1 MLGKVATL
9 TLGIGAAGLGL
20 IGLGIAIKSE
30 RLTLAGQKMLR

>member
-9 TLGIGAAGLGL
+9 TLGIGAGVGL